1 MNIKCVGQ
9 FKWCV
14 YITSL
19 IIGIGPVVISFYRSS
34 AFLLAC
40 VPVEVVMKDTV
51 STQLSET

>member
-34 AFLLAC
+34 AVLLVS

>member
-34 AFLLAC
+34 ASLLVS
-40 VPVEVVMKDTV
+40 VPVEAVVKDTV

>member
-9 FKWCV
+9 FKRCV
-14 YITSL
+14 YITPL

-34 AFLLAC
+34 AFLLVS

>member
-19 IIGIGPVVISFYRSS
+19 IIGIGPVVISFYRSC
-34 AFLLAC
+34 AFLLVS

-51 STQLSET
+51 STRLSQT